1 MARVIMITS
10 GKGGVGKTTVCAN
23 LGIALASLGKKVCM
37 IDMDLGLKNL
47 DVMMGLE
54 NRVFYDLKDAV
65 EGRCPLSRAMIQD
78 KRCENLFL
86 MAACRTVNIGRLQD
100 QFDFILLDSPAGIER
115 GFQYAMCCADEALV
129 VVQLDIAALQDSDRV
144 IGILLKEGKTTI
156 RLVMNRVNPRYIEK
170 GISLSVKE
178 AADWLGLE
186 VIGLV
191 YEDENLIACNNRGVP
206 MAFKRSTITSQCYTV
221 IAQRLLGEK
230 AALPKFKEK
239 NIIQKLFG

>member
-86 MAACRTVNIGRLQD
+86 MAACRTVNIGRLKLEDLTTVIDQLQD

-115 GFQYAMCCADEALV
+115 GFQYAMCCADE
-129 VVQLDIAALQDSDRV
+129 
-144 IGILLKEGKTTI
+144 IG
-156 RLVMNRVNPRYIEK
+156 RAHV
-170 GISLSVKE
+170 
-178 AADWLGLE
+178 
-186 VIGLV
+186 
-191 YEDENLIACNNRGVP
+191 
-206 MAFKRSTITSQCYTV
+206 
-221 IAQRLLGEK
+221 
-230 AALPKFKEK
+230 
-239 NIIQKLFG
+239 

>member
-1 MARVIMITS
+1 
-10 GKGGVGKTTVCAN
+10 
-23 LGIALASLGKKVCM
+23 
-37 IDMDLGLKNL
+37 
-47 DVMMGLE
+47 
-54 NRVFYDLKDAV
+54 
-65 EGRCPLSRAMIQD
+65 
-78 KRCENLFL
+78 
-86 MAACRTVNIGRLQD
+86 
-100 QFDFILLDSPAGIER
+100 
-115 GFQYAMCCADEALV
+115 MCCADEALV

-230 AALPKFKEK
+230 AVLPKFKEK